1 MKAAV
6 FHGPGG
12 SWPQKPISIE
22 EVPVP
27 VPATGEVLVKV
38 AACGLCRTDLEYLK
52 VAGAT
57 PKPPPIILGHEPV
70 GTVAETGR
78 EVNGLTAGQR
88 VLVAT
93 AIPCF
98 ACDFCR
104 TGRENLCPRMTLV
117 GANRDGAFA
126 EYVTAPATGVI
137 PLPDSLP
144 LEASAI
150 ITDAVATSYHAV
162 YNRARVKKGDT
173 VAIYGAS
180 GGLGLVCVQM
190 TAAIGARVIAIGRK
204 QWKLAKAEEYGAA
217 EIINTGEVDSI
228 DRAVRRLTRGGVD
241 ISIDVS
247 GLAQMI
253 ESACRATRP
262 GGSIIVVGFSFEKIQ
277 LSVNRLMW
285 QELNVLGSKNY
296 RLSDMPAIIGLVK
309 NRVVQPDKIVSH
321 RFKLEEINEAYR
333 MLERGEMLR
342 GIVIP

>member
-27 VPATGEVLVKV
+27 VPAAGEVLVKV

-52 VAGAT
+52 VAGST

-70 GTVAETGR
+70 GTVAETGQ
-78 EVNGLTAGQR
+78 EVNGLTSGQR
-88 VLVAT
+88 VLIAT
-93 AIPCF
+93 AVPCF

-104 TGRENLCPRMTLV
+104 TGRENLCPGMTLV

-144 LEASAI
+144 LESSAI

-217 EIINTGEVDSI
+217 EIISTGDVDSV
-228 DRAVRRLTRGGVD
+228 DRAVRRLTRGGAD

-247 GLAQMI
+247 GLARMI

-277 LSVNRLMW
+277 LSINRLMW
-285 QELNVLGSKNY
+285 QELNILGSKNY
-296 RLSDMPAIIGLVK
+296 KLSDMPAIIGLVE
-309 NRVVQPDKIVSH
+309 NGVVQPDKIVSH
-321 RFKLEEINEAYR
+321 HFKLEEINEAYR